1 MGEREQL
8 DGPADMFAGRYQSG
22 RSFDQEQFLGD
33 ARYAAVQAGDLDAH
47 QNSRKL
53 QKLRNSNKDFDIN
66 SSFQSS
72 ADATA
77 VDNLDGYCGSD
88 EENTLAF
95 NAPPARSLSTPG
107 LHRPLINLDPM
118 AQFVSKPMNK
128 QRVEGEVMT
137 DEQAESR
144 KQSKK
149 DKKRQKKEKKK
160 EKKKSSKK
168 RKRGNSS
175 SSE

>member
-1 MGEREQL
+1 MGEREQP
-8 DGPADMFAGRYQSG
+8 DCPADMFAGRYQSG

-53 QKLRNSNKDFDIN
+53 QKLRNSTKDFDIH

-77 VDNLDGYCGSD
+77 VDNLDGYGSD
-88 EENTLAF
+88 EDDTLAF

-107 LHRPLINLDPM
+107 LHRPLIDLDPM
-118 AQFVSKPMNK
+118 AQFVSKPMHK
-128 QRVEGEVMT
+128 QSVESQVMT

-149 DKKRQKKEKKK
+149 EKKRQKKEKKK